1 MDRMQH
7 LIQELDNLLSIQKLK
22 TEEGEQLF
30 KLDITTESGMKSSN
44 VRISKKQIQQVE
56 KTALEVDKLLGKNK
70 KLRLAILSQ
79 LIEKEI

>member
-1 MDRMQH
+1 
-7 LIQELDNLLSIQKLK
+7 
-22 TEEGEQLF
+22 
-30 KLDITTESGMKSSN
+30 MKSSN